1 MHATTLPLHGTQRQ
15 VQQGIEQA
23 ENSTALIY
31 RSDEALVIH
40 ANHRP
45 RGSTKASDGVRVLVV
60 EHIVVHP
67 LLLSVEHDLAHPA
80 VALI

>member
-1 MHATTLPLHGTQRQ
+1 LHTTTLPLNGTQRQ

-23 ENSTALIY
+23 EDSTALLY

-40 ANHRP
+40 TNHRL

-67 LLLSVEHDLAHPA
+67 LLLTVEHDLAHPA
-80 VALI
+80 VTLI